1 VNGDPLGDL
10 LEPQVRQLFANL
22 QHAGNASSTCDEPL
36 DLPDGQLVM
45 GEAGR
50 EQRGT
55 RVRFVLKLRDSQLIE
70 ARYYAYGCPHT
81 LAVCEWLARRL
92 EAEGAQALGTPTD
105 WCRSLR
111 IPIVKLGR
119 LLIVEDA
126 LKAAL
131 ARVAHRQYGG
141 GENVV
146 K

>member
-1 VNGDPLGDL
+1 MSGDL
-10 LEPQVRQLFANL
+10 LEPQVRRLFACL
-22 QHAGNASSTCDEPL
+22 QHAGSRADTAPGNE
-36 DLPDGQLVM
+36 LPDVRTVD

-55 RVRFVLKLRDSQLIE
+55 CVRFTLRLRGPEVLE
-70 ARYYAYGCPHT
+70 ARYQAYGCPHT
-81 LAVCEWLARRL
+81 LAVCEWLAERL
-92 EAEGAQALGTPTD
+92 EADGWASLGNAAD
-105 WCRSLR
+105 WCRTLG

-126 LKAAL
+126 LLAALQKAAPPS
-131 ARVAHRQYGG
+131 AMA